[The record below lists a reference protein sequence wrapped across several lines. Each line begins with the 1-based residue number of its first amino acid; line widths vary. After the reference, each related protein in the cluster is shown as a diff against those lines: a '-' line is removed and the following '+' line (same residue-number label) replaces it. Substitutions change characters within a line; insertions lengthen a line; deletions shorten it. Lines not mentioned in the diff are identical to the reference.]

1 MVMLDHGV
9 AHFIWR
15 STAQSGAIS
24 TSTWLMNETLPLTQ
38 GHAVHVRI
46 AIRPTLES
54 ESEIQIPAMMCL
66 GRFLPIDCGRVCFA
80 GRVAL

>member
-54 ESEIQIPAMMCL
+54 ENPDPGDDVPCALL
-66 GRFLPIDCGRVCFA
+66 GFLPLTI
-80 GRVAL
+80 